1 MIFMQGCSGDAG
13 KSTSSSKDTDDD
25 KTIKTDNGNLDKPQ
39 INLANTCP
47 RGLACAFPGRC
58 TLYTDR
64 DYDKLCDR
72 STTQER
78 YYDRGL

>member
-1 MIFMQGCSGDAG
+1 MIFMQGCSSDVG
-13 KSTSSSKDTDDD
+13 KSTSSSKDADD
-25 KTIKTDNGNLDKPQ
+25 KTIKTDNGNSEKSQ

-64 DYDKLCDR
+64 NYDKICDR